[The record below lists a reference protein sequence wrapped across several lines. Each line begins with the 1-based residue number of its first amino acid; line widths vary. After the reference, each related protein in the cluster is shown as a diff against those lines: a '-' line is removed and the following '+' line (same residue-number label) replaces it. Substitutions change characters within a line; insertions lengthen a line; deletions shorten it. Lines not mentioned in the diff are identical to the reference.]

1 MSLGMPNFLLRA
13 ALAAGIGLA
22 ALRPAAA
29 PAIPLFAHQYGVSC
43 EKCHSVIPHLNDFGA
58 AFLAHGYRIP
68 GVKPG
73 PAFPISAK
81 INAVYSSEKQGEG
94 PDGAGLPKTIVD
106 EVETFTAGGI
116 GNRAAYL
123 VEQYLVD
130 GGEPGLTR
138 DAWIND
144 RVNPWQARI
153 PVYAQTGSFTLPLPV
168 DPETFRDTYQGY
180 ALYEQT
186 VGSNAFNFFDP
197 KIGIR
202 VSAGAPAKGLN
213 AQIFAGPGHDRQSG
227 FPSTGTDLMGNVQDA
242 MGPLTFS
249 VYRYQGT
256 RPTATGALD
265 RFSRTGYGLV
275 YNQWGRLSSE
285 TVLQT

>member
-68 GVKPG
+68 GAKPG

-94 PDGAGLPKTIVD
+94 PDGAGLPKT
-106 EVETFTAGGI
+106 T
-116 GNRAAYL
+116 
-123 VEQYLVD
+123 VD

-227 FPSTGTDLMGNVQDA
+227 FPSTGTDLMG
-242 MGPLTFS
+242 
-249 VYRYQGT
+249 
-256 RPTATGALD
+256 
-265 RFSRTGYGLV
+265 
-275 YNQWGRLSSE
+275 
-285 TVLQT
+285 